1 MQHKEVKNKE
11 GSDAGAAT
19 AVTKTLPSAWPP
31 SGGELFPNI
40 QPKPAL
46 AELQPFPQIL
56 SLLTKENVNL
66 G

>member
-1 MQHKEVKNKE
+1 MQEQQQQWQ
-11 GSDAGAAT
+11 
-19 AVTKTLPSAWPP
+19 KTSPVPDHPLR
-31 SGGELFPNI
+31 GELFPNI